1 MEIGTWREAGSLPS
15 KGQAIIQ
22 PFILYLISQSS
33 HPINRKEPDF
43 CPENAM
49 LEFVAI
55 LLPGV
60 IFAYA
65 AEALMKRRLSTHYF
79 LFLAAFNILAL
90 NVASLVLRNF
100 IADFLSAD
108 GYALASGNMEYA
120 TALLKQII
128 YACLAGIPLC
138 LVEAFIGKYIHL
150 SLDDTKK
157 EEDKHG

>member
-1 MEIGTWREAGSLPS
+1 
-15 KGQAIIQ
+15 
-22 PFILYLISQSS
+22 
-33 HPINRKEPDF
+33 
-43 CPENAM
+43 M

-60 IFAYA
+60 VFAYA
-65 AEALMKRRLSTHYF
+65 AEALMKRRLTTHYF